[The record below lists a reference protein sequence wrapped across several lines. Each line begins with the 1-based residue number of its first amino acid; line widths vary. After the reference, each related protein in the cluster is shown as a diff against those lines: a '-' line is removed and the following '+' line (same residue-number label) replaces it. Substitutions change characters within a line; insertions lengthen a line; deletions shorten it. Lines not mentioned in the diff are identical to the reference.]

1 MTNELKHKL
10 IQINSFIDEAFDTER
25 ADLKLIMRLS
35 VDSVV
40 IAVNDTLKNKYIA
53 FESFTFQN
61 VYSFE
66 LVNELLDELLK
77 KSKIIKHKYKRMIC
91 ILVNDSATIVPKAIY
106 EDDKKKLYL
115 KFNTSVN
122 DDDLILTDELKS
134 LDGKNIFS
142 INIAIQ
148 AKLNSLNNNIQYHH
162 SSTILIETL
171 LKQNKNKTGK
181 KLIVHMQ
188 LSHFQIIVIED
199 KNLLFYNTF
208 NHHSAEDFI
217 YYLLFVCEQL
227 QLNPENIELT
237 FIGEIEKNSN
247 IYSITQK
254 YIRHIQFGERY
265 DSADYGHQLQ
275 HFPKHFYFT
284 LFTNHLA

>member
-10 IQINSFIDEAFDTER
+10 IQTNSFIDEAFDTER
-25 ADLKLIMRLS
+25 TDLKLIMQLS
-35 VDSVV
+35 LDG
-40 IAVNDTLKNKYIA
+40 ITITVNETLKNKYIA

-66 LVNELLDELLK
+66 LVNELLDELIK
-77 KSKIIKHKYKRMIC
+77 KSKIIKHKYKQMIC
-91 ILVNDSATIVPKAIY
+91 VVENNSATIVPKAIY
-106 EDDKKKLYL
+106 EEDNKKLYL
-115 KFNTSVN
+115 KFNTSL
-122 DDDLILTDELKS
+122 DDYDLILTDELKS
-134 LDGKNIFS
+134 LDAKNIFS
-142 INIAIQ
+142 IPTAIQ
-148 AKLNSLNNNIQYHH
+148 TKLNSLNNNIQYHH

-181 KLIVHMQ
+181 KLFVHAQ
-188 LSHFQIIVIED
+188 LSHFQVVVIES

-227 QLNPENIELT
+227 QLNPENIDLT
-237 FIGEIEKNSN
+237 FIGEIEKKST

-254 YIRHIQFGERY
+254 YIRHIQFGERNDNAEY
-265 DSADYGHQLQ
+265 SYQLQ
-275 HFPKHFYFT
+275 HFSKHSYFT
-284 LFTNHLA
+284 LFTNYLA

>member
-1 MTNELKHKL
+1 MTTELKHKL
-10 IQINSFIDEAFDTER
+10 IQANSFIDESFDTEL
-25 ADLKLIMRLS
+25 ADLKLIIRLS
-35 VDSVV
+35 VDGVL
-40 IAVNDTLKNKYIA
+40 ITVNEVLKNKFIA
-53 FESFTFQN
+53 FESFIFQN
-61 VYSFE
+61 VYSVE
-66 LVNELLDELLK
+66 LVNELLDELIK
-77 KSKIIKHKYKRMIC
+77 KSKLIKHKYKQLIC
-91 ILVNDSATIVPKAIY
+91 IIVNDSATIVPKAIY
-106 EDDKKKLYL
+106 EEDKKKLYL
-115 KFNTSVN
+115 KFNTLLD

-134 LDGKNIFS
+134 LDAKNIFS
-142 INIAIQ
+142 INAGIQ
-148 AKLNSLNNNIQYHH
+148 AKLNNLNGNIQYHH

-181 KLIVHMQ
+181 KIIVHTQ
-188 LSHFQIIVIED
+188 LSHFQIVVIEG

-237 FIGEIEKNSN
+237 LIGEIEKNST

-254 YIRHIQFGERY
+254 YIRHVKFGERY
-265 DSADYGHQLQ
+265 DNADYSYQLQ
-275 HFPKHFYFT
+275 DFPKHFYFT